1 MRRWRGAAAASARR
15 ISARPAAWVAGAL
28 AWLVSVG
35 WIPLIVTVGRP
46 PTIADL
52 TFIGARIV
60 TSGSWPW
67 NALLIGMGL
76 LVVLGFAFA
85 AVAWA
90 NAALIALEH
99 HQPATTDDV
108 VRLLRVALVASMPL
122 GLALGTLVSGAYVVA
137 PGQFNAPNPAGGP
150 LVSTVVR
157 LAPLIFGVGVTGLVA
172 LAVTAVGGRVA
183 VAHRI
188 GTLRAIAESAR
199 GVLRPSAV
207 VQLAISVMSAGVYL
221 GLATLLLGVLWAPIG
236 KDLGVIGAF
245 DLRSGLLL
253 VGFVGV
259 WLCVVLGGGALH
271 AWSAA
276 TWSTLVAT
284 DAPVNDRSS
293 TWKT

>member
-1 MRRWRGAAAASARR
+1 MRRWRDAAAASARGV
-15 ISARPAAWVAGAL
+15 SALPAAWVAGAL

-67 NALLIGMGL
+67 NAVLTCMGL
-76 LVVLGFAFA
+76 LVVLGLAFA

-90 NAALIALEH
+90 NAALIALDRH
-99 HQPATTDDV
+99 RPATTDDV
-108 VRLLRVALVASMPL
+108 LRLVRVALVASMPL
-122 GLALGTLVSGAYVVA
+122 ALALGTLVSGAYVVA
-137 PGQFNAPNPAGGP
+137 PGQFNAPDPEGGP
-150 LVSTVVR
+150 LVSTMVR
-157 LAPLIFGVGVTGLVA
+157 LAPLILALGVTGLAA

-188 GTLRAIAESAR
+188 GTLRAIAASAR
-199 GVLRPSAV
+199 AVLRPSAL
-207 VQLAISVMSAGVYL
+207 VQMAISVTAAGVYL

-236 KDLGVIGAF
+236 EDLRVIGAF

-253 VGFVGV
+253 VGFVAV
-259 WLCVVLGGGALH
+259 WLCVVLAGGAIH

-276 TWSTLVAT
+276 TWSALVAT
-284 DAPVNDRSS
+284 DASVNDRSS